1 MPRGRPKGR
10 AETLYSVWR
19 NSDDKL
25 MILDGTAEEV
35 CQLLG
40 ITRSTLYTKAVR
52 TSDKT
57 KYTVVRSTRK
67 QIEREEEA

>member
-1 MPRGRPKGR
+1 
-10 AETLYSVWR
+10 
-19 NSDDKL
+19 